1 MSRYKIQLIP
11 EPTHFTLKIQNE
23 ENIWSNNFEN
33 NYIEQMTSR
42 TGNYKSYQTFIK
54 MLTNVI
60 NTSKNNKPIKSL
72 SYKIM
77 TLSDLSQFRGVE
89 KNNKRISSEQDEAKR
104 YFLLTY
110 QTPYEKVHYP
120 LPLIAYEDNTKIFDK
135 TNALNGSHFYKNK
148 DFDLDSHGDYEK
160 ESMCSRLSELS
171 TKDSRHNSTL
181 RSDVLRNH
189 RKRSNSRN
197 QIGRRRPSLEKVT
210 NNGKENDSEK
220 TNTNSQ
226 LLQNS
231 NYENIIQDQKK
242 RILQL
247 EIELK
252 KKNSRIRELKHDNET
267 LKSDKKLLKV
277 KNNTLLMEISSY
289 KNGRLSLVDHFD
301 RNKKQ
306 IRERGRSLTRRSASR
321 NSEVQYLNSREPS
334 PVKSTQSI
342 PIRYNRTSL
351 LRSRSY
357 ERPWATN
364 MKGTPRDS
372 SLTRRPRTHS
382 EDRHDKR
389 RPATGHQNKR
399 TDVRAYNFD
408 RYRSYSRPTSRTR
421 NQHQDEFNERPYSR
435 TSSRAGST
443 RSATRFDP
451 TLYVEQKNA
460 KIRQQQIKNRSKI
473 REKMRSNG
481 NSWNNGPVRR
491 FYDDDFCTP
500 EKPIKRNFV
509 AENASRNVFESTIDV
524 DMANIDK
531 RLNALQDF
539 IKDLE

>member
-1 MSRYKIQLIP
+1 MGLISRVSSRTYSPRYFQNPKMSRYKIQLLP

-54 MLTNVI
+54 MLTNVT

-89 KNNKRISSEQDEAKR
+89 KNNKRINSEQDEAKR

-210 NNGKENDSEK
+210 NHEKENVSE

-301 RNKKQ
+301 RNKKH

-334 PVKSTQSI
+334 PVRSTYSI

-372 SLTRRPRTHS
+372 PLTRRPRTHS
-382 EDRHDKR
+382 EDRHNKK
-389 RPATGHQNKR
+389 RPATGHQNNR
-399 TDVRAYNFD
+399 NTDVRAYNFD

-421 NQHQDEFNERPYSR
+421 NQHQDE
-435 TSSRAGST
+435 
-443 RSATRFDP
+443 
-451 TLYVEQKNA
+451 L
-460 KIRQQQIKNRSKI
+460 
-473 REKMRSNG
+473 
-481 NSWNNGPVRR
+481 
-491 FYDDDFCTP
+491 
-500 EKPIKRNFV
+500 
-509 AENASRNVFESTIDV
+509 
-524 DMANIDK
+524 
-531 RLNALQDF
+531 
-539 IKDLE
+539 